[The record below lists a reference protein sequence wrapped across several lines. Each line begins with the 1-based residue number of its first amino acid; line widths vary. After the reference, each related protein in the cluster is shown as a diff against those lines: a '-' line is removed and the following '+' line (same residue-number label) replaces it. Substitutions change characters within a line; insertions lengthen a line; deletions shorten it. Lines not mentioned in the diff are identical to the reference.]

1 MTILITGSRGK
12 TASEL
17 AAFLSP
23 TRPILI
29 ASRNPPAN
37 AFHPTVRFDWT
48 DPTTY
53 ANPFDNAVSQASP
66 IRAVYLVA
74 PDAANASELVMQFVN
89 VALAKGVKR
98 FVLLSAWTEE
108 KGEGVFG
115 KAHAGLEDLE
125 KRRGIEWAV
134 VRPHFFMENFIES
147 WHLRTTKEQ
156 VVSRALVDEVPH
168 NTEHYLT
175 GSESLSYDEVAS
187 IISEVIGKKIE
198 HVKLNFSDYEAF
210 LVSHGLDSWVA
221 NLLAGVD
228 VQVAGGFRA
237 ETTNVVRKVTGEA
250 PKTFKRFA
258 LENKSVWLS

>member
-156 VVSRALVDEVPH
+156 GKTPGKGRSRSFL
-168 NTEHYLT
+168 LT
-175 GSESLSYDEVAS
+175 TLRECESLSYDEVAS